1 MTACKTLDEIKRVL
15 GKHKRELDEKY
26 GVKNIGV
33 FGSYVRNEQ
42 KETSDVDILVD
53 FHPDAKMDLIKFVEL
68 KCYLSDLL
76 GLNVDLV
83 MKTALKPNIGKRIMK
98 EVIYI

>member
-1 MTACKTLDEIKRVL
+1 MREKIEEIVRKL
-15 GKHKRELDEKY
+15 EELKPLLRRDF
-26 GVKNIGV
+26 GVKSIGV

-68 KCYLSDLL
+68 KNYLSDLL

-83 MKTALKPNIGKRIMK
+83 MKTALKSNIGKRIMK